1 MLYIKRYNE
10 TDKDSWN
17 QFVSESKNGT
27 FLFNRNYIDYH
38 NDRFVDFSVIIYSD
52 NNIIALFP
60 ASISSPN
67 RVVSHGGLTY
77 GGVISDINMT
87 TELMIEVFNL
97 LLSFYS
103 DHDIKEIVYKRVPS
117 IYYDYPSDEDLYVL
131 YRLNASLIRRDI
143 SSTISLG
150 NKIPFS
156 SRRIRAI
163 KKAKK
168 NNLIVQES
176 KNYSE
181 YMSLLNSV
189 LQLHHGVRAVHSTQ
203 EIEKLANSFPHN
215 IKLYVS
221 LDDKNKIVAG
231 VVVYINKG
239 TVHAQ
244 YIANSEDGRKIG
256 ALDYLFDFLINDE
269 FADKRWF
276 DFGIC
281 TENNGNYL
289 NVGLITQKQ
298 EFGGRGVVYDF
309 YLINTDVRVC

>member
-1 MLYIKRYNE
+1 MLHIKRYNE

-52 NNIIALFP
+52 NKIIALFP

>member
-1 MLYIKRYNE
+1 MLHIKRYNE

-52 NNIIALFP
+52 NKIIALFP

-103 DHDIKEIVYKRVPS
+103 EHDIKEIVYKRVPS

>member
-1 MLYIKRYNE
+1 MLHIKRYNE

-52 NNIIALFP
+52 NKIIALFP

-298 EFGGRGVVYDF
+298 EFGGRGIVYDF

>member
-1 MLYIKRYNE
+1 MLHIKRYNE

-52 NNIIALFP
+52 NKIIALFP

-181 YMSLLNSV
+181 YMFLLNSV

-269 FADKRWF
+269 FADKQWF

-298 EFGGRGVVYDF
+298 EFGGRGVAYDF